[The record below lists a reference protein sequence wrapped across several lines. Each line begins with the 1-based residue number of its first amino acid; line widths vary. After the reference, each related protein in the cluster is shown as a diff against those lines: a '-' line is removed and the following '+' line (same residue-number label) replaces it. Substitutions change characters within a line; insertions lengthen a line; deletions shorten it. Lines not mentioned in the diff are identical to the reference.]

1 VNAAAMARRPSVAN
15 ARLQAMLASSAH
27 FGELPGESRQA
38 LASIAKTA
46 RFKDAELVQS
56 SNPASSRLWLVVSG
70 ALRISI
76 GDADRSATV
85 AVIGPGSFYNA
96 GALVG
101 SRETF
106 TESHAVGETELGVVD
121 GEALLDAARRDA
133 TLHRHLKTLLVRRLN
148 SLVLLFW
155 DGAGATLATR
165 LARRLMSQALAAGDR
180 QQAELEVR
188 LSQAMLAE
196 MLSASRSK
204 VNAELRILEQA
215 RIVRL
220 GYRRIAITDLGR
232 LCDIAGPNVQ
242 PF

>member
-1 VNAAAMARRPSVAN
+1 MARRPSIAN
-15 ARLQAMLASSAH
+15 ARLRTMLASSAH
-27 FGELPGESRQA
+27 FGELPGESRET
-38 LASIAKTA
+38 LACIAKTA

-56 SNPASSRLWLVVSG
+56 SNPTSARLWLVVSG

-85 AVIGPGSFYNA
+85 AVIGSGSFYNA

-101 SRETF
+101 SRDTF

-121 GEALLDAARRDA
+121 GDALLDAARRDA
-133 TLHRHLKTLLVRRLN
+133 TLQRHLKILLVRRLN

-155 DGAGATLATR
+155 DGAGAALGTR

-180 QQAELEVR
+180 RQAEPEVR

-196 MLSASRSK
+196 MLGASRSQ
-204 VNAELRILEQA
+204 VNAELGILERA
-215 RIVRL
+215 LIVKL
-220 GYRRIAITDLGR
+220 GYRRIAIVDLGR